1 MCAHYKKQ
9 SMCKNK
15 SLAAKK
21 HSLILHIKKNFNIKI
36 LHCLYDKLKMFTFAV
51 HILAK
56 VKVCPI
62 NQNLNDE
69 VLCAL

>member
-9 SMCKNK
+9 AMCKNK
-15 SLAAKK
+15 NLTEK
-21 HSLILHIKKNFNIKI
+21 HSLILHKKKYKNVQ
-36 LHCLYDKLKMFTFAV
+36 CLYDKLKMFTFAV

-62 NQNLNDE
+62 NKNLYDE
-69 VLCAL
+69 VSLCTVDEG